1 MERDERTKQTKK
13 TDETISGSTKTDTK
27 DLNKTSSSK
36 QDGEFVK
43 SDSSNRKYKRNKD

>member
-13 TDETISGSTKTDTK
+13 TDETISGSTKTDMK
-27 DLNKTSSSK
+27 DLNKTSSK
-36 QDGEFVK
+36 QDGEFIK